1 MQTASKNV
9 LIVDDSRTVRM
20 MLRSVL
26 ESAGLVVTEAIDGR
40 NALTALEGRPVD
52 LIITDVNM
60 PEMDG
65 ISLVRELRSRAS
77 FPRIPILILTTVQ
90 DADMKEQGRLA
101 GATGW
106 MCKPFQP
113 EQIRSVVGKVLAR

>member
-1 MQTASKNV
+1 MPKSV

-20 MLRSVL
+20 MVRQAL
-26 ESAGLVVTEAIDGR
+26 EEGGLTVTEAYDGV
-40 NALTALEGRPVD
+40 NALAALLTCNPD

-65 ISLVRELRSRAS
+65 ITLVREVRNRSEL
-77 FPRIPILILTTVQ
+77 PRMPILILTTVTDQ
-90 DADMKEQGRLA
+90 DMKERGRQA

-106 MCKPFQP
+106 MCKPFQAD
-113 EQIRSVVGKVLAR
+113 QLRAVVQKVLAR

>member
-1 MQTASKNV
+1 MSSNV

-20 MLRSVL
+20 MVRAAL
-26 ESAGLVVTEAIDGR
+26 EEAGHTVTEAYDGV
-40 NALTALEGRPVD
+40 NALATLRSMKAD

-65 ISLVRELRSRAS
+65 ITLVREVRSQTS
-77 FPRIPILILTTVQ
+77 LPRMPILILTTVQ
-90 DADMKEQGRLA
+90 DTAMKEQGRQA

-113 EQIRSVVGKVLAR
+113 DQLKAVVQRVLAR

>member
-1 MQTASKNV
+1 MTANV

-20 MLRSVL
+20 MVRNAL
-26 ESAGLVVTEAIDGR
+26 EHAGHKVTEAYDGV
-40 NALTALEGRPVD
+40 NAIALLRDVNPD

-65 ISLVRELRSRAS
+65 ITLVSEVRKRADL
-77 FPRIPILILTTVQ
+77 PRMPILILTTVTDQ
-90 DADMKEQGRLA
+90 EMKERGRKA

-113 EQIRSVVGKVLAR
+113 EQLCAVVQKVLAR

>member
-1 MQTASKNV
+1 MNANV

-20 MLRSVL
+20 MVRSAL
-26 ESAGLVVTEAIDGR
+26 EQAGHRVTEAYDGV
-40 NALTALEGRPVD
+40 NAIATLENVKPD

-65 ISLVRELRSRAS
+65 ITLVRELRGRPG

-90 DADMKEQGRLA
+90 DADMKEKGRQA

-113 EQIRSVVGKVLAR
+113 DQLTAVVQKVLSR

>member
-1 MQTASKNV
+1 MNANV

-20 MLRSVL
+20 MLRTTL
-26 ESAGLVVTEAIDGR
+26 ESAGHHVTEAYDGV
-40 NALTALEGRPVD
+40 NAIATLQNVKPD

-65 ISLVRELRSRAS
+65 ITLVRELRNRPDL
-77 FPRIPILILTTVQ
+77 PRIPILILTTVTDQ
-90 DADMKEQGRLA
+90 EMKEKGRQA

-113 EQIRSVVGKVLAR
+113 DQLTAVVQKVLTR

>member
-1 MQTASKNV
+1 MTANV

-20 MLRSVL
+20 MVRSAL
-26 ESAGLVVTEAIDGR
+26 EHAGHKVTEAFDGA
-40 NALTALEGRPVD
+40 NAIAVLHDFRPD

-65 ISLVRELRSRAS
+65 ITLVREVRSRPEL
-77 FPRIPILILTTVQ
+77 PRVPILILTTVTDQ
-90 DADMKEQGRLA
+90 AMKERGRQA

-113 EQIRSVVGKVLAR
+113 EQLCAVVQKVLAK

>member
-1 MQTASKNV
+1 MTANI

-20 MLRSVL
+20 MVRSAL
-26 ESAGLVVTEAIDGR
+26 ETAGHHVTEAYDGV
-40 NALTALEGRPVD
+40 NAIATLEGSQPD

-65 ISLVRELRSRAS
+65 ITLVRELRSRPG

-90 DADMKEQGRLA
+90 DAEMKEKGRAA

-113 EQIRSVVGKVLAR
+113 DQLTAVVRKVLSR